1 MSDDDTENGSD
12 DMPSEPE
19 PAAPAGGSGDILE
32 DMFDLTGNK
41 TDMNT
46 ELMAGL
52 TSFLATCYIIFVNP
66 GILGEAFAN
75 YGIDNNNALV
85 TATILVSAFSSI
97 AMGVYAKNP
106 IVLAPGMGLN
116 AFFTYTVTAPWGMGI
131 HPYVALG
138 AVFWSGVIF
147 ILLSVFNIRTEIMRA
162 IPVQLRY
169 GVAVGIG
176 LFLALLGF
184 ADHSNFIQHT
194 PDVLGGVPIVV
205 LGNMFPDDGTL
216 LERILH
222 VDHGMLVF
230 VFGLLTTGALVAR
243 KQTGALV
250 IGIFATTFFAS
261 LFGRFGIAG
270 PVMVEMPTDI
280 VAAPDFSLL
289 AAIFMNQDY
298 TWVPHCVGAAGADLA
313 ACEAA
318 GGTWSEMLDFTDPT
332 NPVGA
337 GSVEMDV
344 GMPLIESLKFAV
356 LPAMFAFLFTDMFDS
371 ISTFVGVSEVGG
383 LNDENGEP
391 RNIKEALIV
400 DGASTTISGLLGSS
414 PGTSYIESAAGIEA
428 GGRSGLTAAFAGLL
442 FIPFLFLSP
451 VIGMVPLAA
460 SAPILVLIGLF
471 MCKPI
476 AKIEWGNFENAFPAF
491 MAMILVPL
499 TFSITQ
505 GIIWG
510 FLSWSAI
517 KICVGKFDQITIPLW
532 CINVFSLLALLY
544 AD

>member
-12 DMPSEPE
+12 DITSEPE
-19 PAAPAGGSGDILE
+19 PAPSGGGPDDMLE

-41 TDMNT
+41 TNMNT

-52 TSFLATCYIIFVNP
+52 TTFLATAYIIFVNP
-66 GILGEAFAN
+66 QILGNAFAN
-75 YGIDNNNALV
+75 YGIENNNALV
-85 TATILVSAFSSI
+85 TATVLVSAFSSI

-131 HPYVALG
+131 HPYIALG

-205 LGNMFPDDGTL
+205 LGNMFPDDGTIVERL
-216 LERILH
+216 LGYNQPMI
-222 VDHGMLVF
+222 VF
-230 VFGLLTTGALVAR
+230 IVGLMFTGALVAR
-243 KQTGALV
+243 KQAGALI
-250 IGIFATTFFAS
+250 IGIFATTAFA
-261 LFGRFGIAG
+261 FMYGRVLGGDI
-270 PVMVEMPTDI
+270 MVTIPDKI
-280 VAAPDFSLL
+280 VAMPDFSLL

-298 TWVPHCVGAAGADLA
+298 SYIDADGVEISVTVGL
-313 ACEAA
+313 
-318 GGTWSEMLDFTDPT
+318 PI
-332 NPVGA
+332 V
-337 GSVEMDV
+337 
-344 GMPLIESLKFAV
+344 ESLKFAV

-391 RNIKEALIV
+391 RNIKESLIV
-400 DGASTTISGLLGSS
+400 DGVSTTISGLLGSS

-442 FIPFLFLSP
+442 FIPFLFLAP
-451 VIGMVPLAA
+451 AIGMVPLVA
-460 SAPILVLIGLF
+460 SAPILVIIGLF

-476 AKIEWGNFENAFPAF
+476 AKIDWGNFETAFPAF
-491 MAMILVPL
+491 MAMILIPL

-510 FLSWSAI
+510 FLTWTAV
-517 KICVGKFDQITIPLW
+517 KIFVGKFDQISIPLW
-532 CINVFSLLALLY
+532 CISVFSILALIY

>member
-12 DMPSEPE
+12 DITSEPE
-19 PAAPAGGSGDILE
+19 PAPSGGGPDDMLE

-41 TDMNT
+41 TNMNT

-52 TSFLATCYIIFVNP
+52 TTFLATAYIIFVNP
-66 GILGEAFAN
+66 QILGNAFAN
-75 YGIDNNNALV
+75 YGIENNNALV
-85 TATILVSAFSSI
+85 TATVLVSAFSSI

-205 LGNMFPDDGTL
+205 LGNMFPDDGTIVERL
-216 LERILH
+216 LGYNQPMI
-222 VDHGMLVF
+222 VF
-230 VFGLLTTGALVAR
+230 IVGLMFTGALVAR
-243 KQTGALV
+243 KQAGALI
-250 IGIFATTFFAS
+250 IGIFATTAFA
-261 LFGRFGIAG
+261 FMYGRVLGGDI
-270 PVMVEMPTDI
+270 MVTIPDKI
-280 VAAPDFSLL
+280 VAMPDFSLL

-298 TWVPHCVGAAGADLA
+298 SYIDADGIEMSVTVGL
-313 ACEAA
+313 
-318 GGTWSEMLDFTDPT
+318 PI
-332 NPVGA
+332 V
-337 GSVEMDV
+337 
-344 GMPLIESLKFAV
+344 ESLKFAV

-391 RNIKEALIV
+391 RNIKESLIV
-400 DGASTTISGLLGSS
+400 DGVSTTISGLLGSS

-442 FIPFLFLSP
+442 FIPFLFLAP
-451 VIGMVPLAA
+451 AIGMVPLVA
-460 SAPILVLIGLF
+460 SAPILVIIGLF

-476 AKIEWGNFENAFPAF
+476 AKIDWGNFETAFPAF
-491 MAMILVPL
+491 MAMILIPL

-510 FLSWSAI
+510 FLTWTAV
-517 KICVGKFDQITIPLW
+517 KIFVGKFDQISIPLW
-532 CINVFSLLALLY
+532 CISVFSILALIY

>member
-12 DMPSEPE
+12 DITSEPE
-19 PAAPAGGSGDILE
+19 PAPSGGGPDDMLE

-41 TDMNT
+41 TNMNT

-52 TSFLATCYIIFVNP
+52 TTFLATAYIIFVNP
-66 GILGEAFAN
+66 QILGNAFAN
-75 YGIDNNNALV
+75 YGIENNNALV
-85 TATILVSAFSSI
+85 TATVLVSAFSSI

-131 HPYVALG
+131 HPYIALG

-205 LGNMFPDDGTL
+205 LGNMFPDDGTIVERL
-216 LERILH
+216 LGYNQPMI
-222 VDHGMLVF
+222 VF
-230 VFGLLTTGALVAR
+230 IVGLMFTGALVAR
-243 KQTGALV
+243 KQAGALI
-250 IGIFATTFFAS
+250 IGIFATTAFA
-261 LFGRFGIAG
+261 FMYGRVLGGDI
-270 PVMVEMPTDI
+270 MVTIPDKI
-280 VAAPDFSLL
+280 VAMPDFSLL

-298 TWVPHCVGAAGADLA
+298 SYINADGVEISVTVGL
-313 ACEAA
+313 
-318 GGTWSEMLDFTDPT
+318 PI
-332 NPVGA
+332 V
-337 GSVEMDV
+337 
-344 GMPLIESLKFAV
+344 ESLKFAV

-391 RNIKEALIV
+391 RNIKESLIV
-400 DGASTTISGLLGSS
+400 DGVSTTISGLLGSS

-442 FIPFLFLSP
+442 FIPFLFLAP
-451 VIGMVPLAA
+451 AIGMVPLVA
-460 SAPILVLIGLF
+460 SAPILVIIGLF

-476 AKIEWGNFENAFPAF
+476 AKIDWGNFETAFPAF
-491 MAMILVPL
+491 MAMILIPL

-510 FLSWSAI
+510 FLTWTAV
-517 KICVGKFDQITIPLW
+517 KIFVGKFDQISIPLW
-532 CINVFSLLALLY
+532 CISVFSILALIY

>member
-12 DMPSEPE
+12 DMTSEPE
-19 PAAPAGGSGDILE
+19 PAPSGGGPDDMLE

-41 TDMNT
+41 TNMNT

-52 TSFLATCYIIFVNP
+52 TTFLATAYIIFVNP
-66 GILGEAFAN
+66 QILGEAFAN
-75 YGIDNNNALV
+75 YGIENNNALV
-85 TATILVSAFSSI
+85 TATVLVSAFSSI
-97 AMGVYAKNP
+97 AMGVYARNP

-205 LGNMFPDDGTL
+205 LGNMFPDDGTIVERL
-216 LERILH
+216 LGYNQPMI
-222 VDHGMLVF
+222 VF
-230 VFGLLTTGALVAR
+230 IVGLMFTGALVAR
-243 KQTGALV
+243 KQAGALI
-250 IGIFATTFFAS
+250 IGIFATTAFA
-261 LFGRFGIAG
+261 FMYGRVLGGDI
-270 PVMVEMPTDI
+270 MVTVPDKI
-280 VAAPDFSLL
+280 VAMPDFSLL

-298 TWVPHCVGAAGADLA
+298 SYIDADGVEISVTVGL
-313 ACEAA
+313 
-318 GGTWSEMLDFTDPT
+318 PI
-332 NPVGA
+332 V
-337 GSVEMDV
+337 
-344 GMPLIESLKFAV
+344 ESLKFAV

-391 RNIKEALIV
+391 RNIKESLIV
-400 DGASTTISGLLGSS
+400 DGVSTTISGLLGSS

-442 FIPFLFLSP
+442 FIPFLFLAP
-451 VIGMVPLAA
+451 AIGMVPLVA
-460 SAPILVLIGLF
+460 SAPILVIIGLF

-476 AKIEWGNFENAFPAF
+476 AKIDWGNFENAFPAF
-491 MAMILVPL
+491 MAMILIPL

-510 FLSWSAI
+510 FLTWTAV
-517 KICVGKFDQITIPLW
+517 KIFVGKFDQISIPLW
-532 CINVFSLLALLY
+532 CISVFSILALIY

>member
-12 DMPSEPE
+12 DITSEPE
-19 PAAPAGGSGDILE
+19 PAPSGGGPDDMLE

-41 TDMNT
+41 TNMNT

-52 TSFLATCYIIFVNP
+52 TTFLATAYIIFVNP
-66 GILGEAFAN
+66 QILGNAFAN
-75 YGIDNNNALV
+75 YGIENNNALV
-85 TATILVSAFSSI
+85 TATVLVSAFSSI

-131 HPYVALG
+131 HPYIALG

-205 LGNMFPDDGTL
+205 LGNMFPDDGTIVERL
-216 LERILH
+216 LGYNQPMI
-222 VDHGMLVF
+222 VF
-230 VFGLLTTGALVAR
+230 IVGLMFTGALVAR
-243 KQTGALV
+243 KQAGALI
-250 IGIFATTFFAS
+250 IGIFATTAFA
-261 LFGRFGIAG
+261 FMYGRVLGGDI
-270 PVMVEMPTDI
+270 MVTIPDKI
-280 VAAPDFSLL
+280 VAMPDFSLL

-298 TWVPHCVGAAGADLA
+298 SYINADGVEISVTVGL
-313 ACEAA
+313 
-318 GGTWSEMLDFTDPT
+318 PI
-332 NPVGA
+332 V
-337 GSVEMDV
+337 
-344 GMPLIESLKFAV
+344 ESLKFAV

-391 RNIKEALIV
+391 RNIKESLIV
-400 DGASTTISGLLGSS
+400 DGVSTTISGLLGSS

-428 GGRSGLTAAFAGLL
+428 GGRSGLTATVAGLL
-442 FIPFLFLSP
+442 FIPFLFLAP
-451 VIGMVPLAA
+451 AIGMVPLVA
-460 SAPILVLIGLF
+460 SAPILVIIGLF

-476 AKIEWGNFENAFPAF
+476 AKIDWGNFETAFPAF
-491 MAMILVPL
+491 MAMILIPL

-510 FLSWSAI
+510 FLTWTAV
-517 KICVGKFDQITIPLW
+517 KIFVGKFDQISIPLW
-532 CINVFSLLALLY
+532 CISVFSILALIY

>member
-12 DMPSEPE
+12 DITSEPE
-19 PAAPAGGSGDILE
+19 PAPSGGGPDDMLE

-41 TDMNT
+41 TNMNT

-52 TSFLATCYIIFVNP
+52 TTFLATAYIIFVNP
-66 GILGEAFAN
+66 QILGNAFAN
-75 YGIDNNNALV
+75 YGIENNNALV
-85 TATILVSAFSSI
+85 TATVLVSAFSSI

-205 LGNMFPDDGTL
+205 LGNMFPDDGTIVERL
-216 LERILH
+216 LGYNQPMI
-222 VDHGMLVF
+222 VF
-230 VFGLLTTGALVAR
+230 IVGLMFTGALVAR
-243 KQTGALV
+243 KQAGALI
-250 IGIFATTFFAS
+250 IGIFATTAFA
-261 LFGRFGIAG
+261 FMYGRVLGGDI
-270 PVMVEMPTDI
+270 MVTIPDKI
-280 VAAPDFSLL
+280 VAMPDFSLL

-298 TWVPHCVGAAGADLA
+298 SYINADGVEISVTVGL
-313 ACEAA
+313 
-318 GGTWSEMLDFTDPT
+318 PI
-332 NPVGA
+332 V
-337 GSVEMDV
+337 
-344 GMPLIESLKFAV
+344 ESLKFAV

-391 RNIKEALIV
+391 RNIKESLIV
-400 DGASTTISGLLGSS
+400 DGVSTTISGLLGSS

-442 FIPFLFLSP
+442 FIPFLFLAP
-451 VIGMVPLAA
+451 AIGMVPLVA
-460 SAPILVLIGLF
+460 SAPILVIIGLF

-476 AKIEWGNFENAFPAF
+476 AKIDWGNFETAFPAF
-491 MAMILVPL
+491 MAMILIPL

-510 FLSWSAI
+510 FLTWTAV
-517 KICVGKFDQITIPLW
+517 KIFVGKFDQISIPLW
-532 CINVFSLLALLY
+532 CISVFSILALIY

>member
-12 DMPSEPE
+12 DMTSEPE
-19 PAAPAGGSGDILE
+19 PAPSGGGPDDMLE

-41 TDMNT
+41 TNMNT

-52 TSFLATCYIIFVNP
+52 TTFLATAYIIFVNP
-66 GILGEAFAN
+66 QILGEAFAN
-75 YGIDNNNALV
+75 YGIENNNALV
-85 TATILVSAFSSI
+85 TATVLVSAFSSI

-162 IPVQLRY
+162 IPIQLRY

-205 LGNMFPDDGTL
+205 LGNMFPDDGTIVERL
-216 LERILH
+216 LGYNQPMI
-222 VDHGMLVF
+222 VF
-230 VFGLLTTGALVAR
+230 IVGLMFTGALVAR
-243 KQTGALV
+243 KQAGALI
-250 IGIFATTFFAS
+250 IGIFATTAFA
-261 LFGRFGIAG
+261 FMYGRVLGGDI
-270 PVMVEMPTDI
+270 MVTFPDKI
-280 VAAPDFSLL
+280 VAMPDFSLL

-298 TWVPHCVGAAGADLA
+298 SYINADGVEISVTVGL
-313 ACEAA
+313 
-318 GGTWSEMLDFTDPT
+318 PI
-332 NPVGA
+332 V
-337 GSVEMDV
+337 
-344 GMPLIESLKFAV
+344 ESLKFAV

-391 RNIKEALIV
+391 RNIKESLIV
-400 DGASTTISGLLGSS
+400 DGVSTTISGLLGSS

-442 FIPFLFLSP
+442 FIPFLFLAP
-451 VIGMVPLAA
+451 AIGMVPLVA
-460 SAPILVLIGLF
+460 SAPILVIIGLF

-476 AKIEWGNFENAFPAF
+476 AKIDWGNFENAFPAF
-491 MAMILVPL
+491 MAMILIPL

-510 FLSWSAI
+510 FLTWTAV
-517 KICVGKFDQITIPLW
+517 KIFVGKFDQISIPLW
-532 CINVFSLLALLY
+532 CISVFSILALLY

>member
-12 DMPSEPE
+12 DMTSEPE
-19 PAAPAGGSGDILE
+19 PAPSGGGSDDMLE
-32 DMFDLTGNK
+32 DMFDLAENK

-52 TSFLATCYIIFVNP
+52 TTFLATAYIIFVNP
-66 GILGEAFAN
+66 QILGEAFAN
-75 YGIDNNNALV
+75 YGIVNTNALI
-85 TATILVSAFSSI
+85 TATVLVSAFSSV

-116 AFFTYTVTAPWGMGI
+116 AFFTYTVTHPYGMGI

-194 PDVLGGVPIVV
+194 PDVFGGIPIVV
-205 LGNMFPDDGTL
+205 LGNMFPDDGTIVERL
-216 LERILH
+216 LGYNQPMI
-222 VDHGMLVF
+222 VF
-230 VFGLLTTGALVAR
+230 IFGLMFTGALVAR
-243 KQTGALV
+243 KQAGALI
-250 IGIFATTFFAS
+250 IGIFATTAFA
-261 LFGRFGIAG
+261 FMYGRVLGGDI
-270 PVMVEMPTDI
+270 MVTVPDKI
-280 VAAPDFSLL
+280 VATPDFSLL

-298 TWVPHCVGAAGADLA
+298 SYVDAEGVEVSVTVGL
-313 ACEAA
+313 
-318 GGTWSEMLDFTDPT
+318 PI
-332 NPVGA
+332 V
-337 GSVEMDV
+337 
-344 GMPLIESLKFAV
+344 ESLKFAV

-391 RNIKEALIV
+391 RNIKESLIV
-400 DGASTTISGLLGSS
+400 DGVSTTISGLLGSS

-428 GGRSGLTAAFAGLL
+428 GGRSGLTAAFAGIL
-442 FIPFLFLSP
+442 FIPFLFLAP
-451 VIGMVPLAA
+451 AIGMVPLVA
-460 SAPILVLIGLF
+460 SAPILVIIGLF

-476 AKIEWGNFENAFPAF
+476 AKIDWGNFENAFPAF
-491 MAMILVPL
+491 MAMILIPL

-510 FLSWSAI
+510 FLSWTAV
-517 KICVGKFDQITIPLW
+517 KIFVGKFDQISIPLW
-532 CINVFSLLALLY
+532 AINVFSILALIY

>member
-12 DMPSEPE
+12 DITSEPE
-19 PAAPAGGSGDILE
+19 PAPSGGGPDDMLE

-41 TDMNT
+41 TNMNT

-52 TSFLATCYIIFVNP
+52 TTFLATAYIIFVNP
-66 GILGEAFAN
+66 QILGNAFAN
-75 YGIDNNNALV
+75 YGIENNNALV
-85 TATILVSAFSSI
+85 TATVLVSAFSSI

-205 LGNMFPDDGTL
+205 LGNMFPDDGTIVERL
-216 LERILH
+216 LGYNQPMI
-222 VDHGMLVF
+222 VF
-230 VFGLLTTGALVAR
+230 IVGLMFTGALVAR
-243 KQTGALV
+243 KQAGALI
-250 IGIFATTFFAS
+250 IGIFATTAFA
-261 LFGRFGIAG
+261 FMYGRVLGGDI
-270 PVMVEMPTDI
+270 MVTIPDKI
-280 VAAPDFSLL
+280 VAMPDFSLL

-298 TWVPHCVGAAGADLA
+298 SYINADGVEISVTVGL
-313 ACEAA
+313 
-318 GGTWSEMLDFTDPT
+318 PI
-332 NPVGA
+332 V
-337 GSVEMDV
+337 
-344 GMPLIESLKFAV
+344 ESLKFAV

-391 RNIKEALIV
+391 RNIKESLIV
-400 DGASTTISGLLGSS
+400 DGVSTTISGLLGSS

-428 GGRSGLTAAFAGLL
+428 GGRSGLTATVAGLL
-442 FIPFLFLSP
+442 FIPFLFLAP
-451 VIGMVPLAA
+451 AIGMVPLVA
-460 SAPILVLIGLF
+460 SAPILVIIGLF

-476 AKIEWGNFENAFPAF
+476 AKIDWGNFETAFPAF
-491 MAMILVPL
+491 MAMILIPL

-510 FLSWSAI
+510 FLTWTAV
-517 KICVGKFDQITIPLW
+517 KIFVGKFDQISIPLW
-532 CINVFSLLALLY
+532 CISVFSILALIY

>member
-1 MSDDDTENGSD
+1 MT
-12 DMPSEPE
+12 SEPE
-19 PAAPAGGSGDILE
+19 PAPSGGGSDDMLE
-32 DMFDLTGNK
+32 DMFDLAENK

-52 TSFLATCYIIFVNP
+52 TTFLATAYIIFVNP
-66 GILGEAFAN
+66 QILGEAFAN
-75 YGIDNNNALV
+75 YGIENNNALV
-85 TATILVSAFSSI
+85 TATVLVSAFSSI

-205 LGNMFPDDGTL
+205 LGNMFPDDGTIVERL
-216 LERILH
+216 LGYNQPMI
-222 VDHGMLVF
+222 VF
-230 VFGLLTTGALVAR
+230 IVGLMFTGALVAR
-243 KQTGALV
+243 KQAGALI
-250 IGIFATTFFAS
+250 IGIFATTAFA
-261 LFGRFGIAG
+261 FMYGRVLGGDI
-270 PVMVEMPTDI
+270 MVTVPDKI
-280 VAAPDFSLL
+280 VAMPDFSLL

-298 TWVPHCVGAAGADLA
+298 SYIDADGIEMSVTVGL
-313 ACEAA
+313 
-318 GGTWSEMLDFTDPT
+318 PI
-332 NPVGA
+332 V
-337 GSVEMDV
+337 
-344 GMPLIESLKFAV
+344 ESLKFAV

-391 RNIKEALIV
+391 RNIKESLIV
-400 DGASTTISGLLGSS
+400 DGVSTTISGLLGSS

-428 GGRSGLTAAFAGLL
+428 GGRSGLTAAVAGLL
-442 FIPFLFLSP
+442 FIPFLFLAP
-451 VIGMVPLAA
+451 AIGMVPLVA
-460 SAPILVLIGLF
+460 SAPILVIIGLF

-476 AKIEWGNFENAFPAF
+476 AKIDWGNFENAFPAF
-491 MAMILVPL
+491 MAMILIPL

-510 FLSWSAI
+510 FLTWTAV
-517 KICVGKFDQITIPLW
+517 KIFVGKFDQISIPLW
-532 CINVFSLLALLY
+532 CISVFSILALIY

>member
-12 DMPSEPE
+12 DMTSEPE
-19 PAAPAGGSGDILE
+19 PAPSGGGPDDMLE

-41 TDMNT
+41 TNMNT

-52 TSFLATCYIIFVNP
+52 TTFLATAYIIFVNP
-66 GILGEAFAN
+66 QILGNAFAN
-75 YGIDNNNALV
+75 YGIENNNALV
-85 TATILVSAFSSI
+85 TATVLVSAFSSI
-97 AMGVYAKNP
+97 AMGVYARNP

-131 HPYVALG
+131 HPYIALG

-205 LGNMFPDDGTL
+205 LGNMFPDDGTIVERL
-216 LERILH
+216 LGYNQPMI
-222 VDHGMLVF
+222 VF
-230 VFGLLTTGALVAR
+230 IVGLMFTGALVAR
-243 KQTGALV
+243 KQAGALI
-250 IGIFATTFFAS
+250 IGIFATTAFA
-261 LFGRFGIAG
+261 FMYGRVLGGDI
-270 PVMVEMPTDI
+270 MVTIPDKI
-280 VAAPDFSLL
+280 VAMPDFSLL

-298 TWVPHCVGAAGADLA
+298 SYINADGVEISVTVGL
-313 ACEAA
+313 
-318 GGTWSEMLDFTDPT
+318 PI
-332 NPVGA
+332 V
-337 GSVEMDV
+337 
-344 GMPLIESLKFAV
+344 ESLKFAV

-391 RNIKEALIV
+391 RNIKESLIV
-400 DGASTTISGLLGSS
+400 DGVSTTISGLLGSS

-442 FIPFLFLSP
+442 FIPFLFLAP
-451 VIGMVPLAA
+451 AIGMVPLVA
-460 SAPILVLIGLF
+460 SAPILVIIGLF

-476 AKIEWGNFENAFPAF
+476 AKIDWGNFETAFPAF
-491 MAMILVPL
+491 MAMILIPL

-510 FLSWSAI
+510 FLTWTAV
-517 KICVGKFDQITIPLW
+517 KIFVGKFDQISIPLW
-532 CINVFSLLALLY
+532 CISVFSILALLY

>member
-1 MSDDDTENGSD
+1 MSDDDTENNDSD
-12 DMPSEPE
+12 TPTEEAPIASGGGGAEDM
-19 PAAPAGGSGDILE
+19 LE

-41 TDMNT
+41 TNMNT

-66 GILGEAFAN
+66 AILGEAFAN
-75 YGIDNNNALV
+75 YGIENINALV

-97 AMGVYAKNP
+97 AMGIYAKNP

-147 ILLSVFNIRTEIMRA
+147 VLLSVFEIRTEIMRA

-194 PDVLGGVPIVV
+194 PDDVGGVPIVV
-205 LGNMFPDDGTL
+205 LGNMFPDDGTII
-216 LERILH
+216 ERLLH

-230 VFGLLTTGALVAR
+230 VFGLMTTAALVAR

-261 LFGRFGIAG
+261 LFGRFGFAG
-270 PVMVEMPTDI
+270 PVMVTMPNEI
-280 VAAPDFSLL
+280 IAAPDFSLL
-289 AAIFMNQDY
+289 AAIFVNQDY
-298 TWVPHCVGAAGADLA
+298 SYVNADGIETSVTVGL
-313 ACEAA
+313 
-318 GGTWSEMLDFTDPT
+318 PI
-332 NPVGA
+332 V
-337 GSVEMDV
+337 
-344 GMPLIESLKFAV
+344 ESLKFAV

-400 DGASTTISGLLGSS
+400 DGASTTISGLFGTS

>member
-1 MSDDDTENGSD
+1 M
-12 DMPSEPE
+12 
-19 PAAPAGGSGDILE
+19 LE
-32 DMFDLTGNK
+32 DMFDLAENK

-52 TSFLATCYIIFVNP
+52 TTFLATAYIIFVNP
-66 GILGEAFAN
+66 QILGNAFAN
-75 YGIDNNNALV
+75 YGIENNNALV
-85 TATILVSAFSSI
+85 TATVLVSAFSSI
-97 AMGVYAKNP
+97 AMGVYARNP

-205 LGNMFPDDGTL
+205 LGNMFPDDGTIVERL
-216 LERILH
+216 LGYNQPMI
-222 VDHGMLVF
+222 VF
-230 VFGLLTTGALVAR
+230 IVGLMFTGALVAR
-243 KQTGALV
+243 KQAGALI
-250 IGIFATTFFAS
+250 IGIFATTAFA
-261 LFGRFGIAG
+261 FMYGRVLGGDI
-270 PVMVEMPTDI
+270 MVTVPDKI
-280 VAAPDFSLL
+280 VAMPDFSLL

-298 TWVPHCVGAAGADLA
+298 SYIDADGVEISVTVGL
-313 ACEAA
+313 
-318 GGTWSEMLDFTDPT
+318 PI
-332 NPVGA
+332 V
-337 GSVEMDV
+337 
-344 GMPLIESLKFAV
+344 ESLKFAV

-391 RNIKEALIV
+391 RNIKESLIV
-400 DGASTTISGLLGSS
+400 DGVSTTISGLLGSS

-442 FIPFLFLSP
+442 FIPFLFLAP
-451 VIGMVPLAA
+451 AIGMVPLVA
-460 SAPILVLIGLF
+460 SAPILVIIGLF

-476 AKIEWGNFENAFPAF
+476 AKIDWGNFENAFPAF
-491 MAMILVPL
+491 MAMILIPL

-510 FLSWSAI
+510 FLTWTAV
-517 KICVGKFDQITIPLW
+517 KIFVGKFDQISIPLW
-532 CINVFSLLALLY
+532 CISVFSILALLY

>member
-1 MSDDDTENGSD
+1 MSIYLGVIPMSDDDTENNSE
-12 DMPSEPE
+12 DMPSEPK
-19 PAAPAGGSGDILE
+19 PTPTGGGDDMLE

-52 TSFLATCYIIFVNP
+52 TTFLATAYIIFVNP

-75 YGIDNNNALV
+75 YGIDNTNALV
-85 TATILVSAFSSI
+85 TATVLVSAFSSI

-194 PDVLGGVPIVV
+194 PDAVGGVPIVV
-205 LGNMFPDDGTL
+205 LGNMFPDDGNIV
-216 LERILH
+216 ERLLH
-222 VDHGMLVF
+222 VNHGMLVF
-230 VFGLLTTGALVAR
+230 IFGLMTTGALVAR
-243 KQTGALV
+243 KQPGALV
-250 IGIFATTFFAS
+250 IGIFATTAFAFM
-261 LFGRFGIAG
+261 FGRGPFEGPIMVTMPDEIIA
-270 PVMVEMPTDI
+270 M
-280 VAAPDFSLL
+280 PDFSLL
-289 AAIFMNQDY
+289 FAIFSNQDY
-298 TWVPHCVGAAGADLA
+298 TWIADHCIG
-313 ACEAA
+313 A
-318 GGTWSEMLDFTDPT
+318 GGGTAEQCVANGGSWDSEMIT
-332 NPVGA
+332 VG
-337 GSVEMDV
+337 V
-344 GMPLIESLKFAV
+344 PLIESLRFAV

-400 DGASTTISGLLGSS
+400 DGASTTISGLFGSS

-428 GGRSGLTAAFAGLL
+428 GGRSGLTAAFAGIL

-451 VIGMVPLAA
+451 VIGMVPLVA

-476 AKIEWGNFENAFPAF
+476 TKIDWGNFENAFPAF

-532 CINVFSLLALLY
+532 CINVFSILALLY

>member
-19 PAAPAGGSGDILE
+19 PAPATGGGDDMLE

-41 TDMNT
+41 TDMNI

-52 TSFLATCYIIFVNP
+52 TTFLATCYIIFVNP
-66 GILGEAFAN
+66 AILGAAFAN
-75 YGIDNNNALV
+75 YGIDNTNALV

-147 ILLSVFNIRTEIMRA
+147 ILLSVFEIRTEIMRA

-194 PDVLGGVPIVV
+194 PDAIGGVPIVV
-205 LGNMFPDDGTL
+205 LGNMFPDDGSIV
-216 LERILH
+216 ERLLH
-222 VDHGMLVF
+222 VNHGMLVF
-230 VFGLLTTGALVAR
+230 VFGLMTTGALVAR

-250 IGIFATTFFAS
+250 IGIFATTAFAFM
-261 LFGRFGIAG
+261 FGRGPFAG
-270 PVMVEMPTDI
+270 PIMVTMPDDI
-280 VAAPDFSLL
+280 LAAPDLSLL
-289 AAIFMNQDY
+289 FAIFTEQMTPVANWVCSDALLTTEDSCLDVEGN
-298 TWVPHCVGAAGADLA
+298 TWTNNW
-313 ACEAA
+313 A
-318 GGTWSEMLDFTDPT
+318 GGEES
-332 NPVGA
+332 VGL
-337 GSVEMDV
+337 
-344 GMPLIESLKFAV
+344 PIIESLKFAV

-391 RNIKEALIV
+391 RNIKESLIV
-400 DGASTTISGLLGSS
+400 DGVSTTISGLFGTS

-428 GGRSGLTAAFAGLL
+428 GGRSGLTAAFAGVL

-451 VIGMVPLAA
+451 VIGMIPLVA

-476 AKIEWGNFENAFPAF
+476 AKIDWGNFENAFPAF

-510 FLSWSAI
+510 FLSWSVI

>member
-12 DMPSEPE
+12 DMTSEPE
-19 PAAPAGGSGDILE
+19 PAPSGGGSDDMLE
-32 DMFDLTGNK
+32 DMFDLAENK

-52 TSFLATCYIIFVNP
+52 TTFLATAYIIFVNP
-66 GILGEAFAN
+66 QILGEAFAN
-75 YGIDNNNALV
+75 YGIENNNALV
-85 TATILVSAFSSI
+85 TATVLVSAFSSI

-116 AFFTYTVTAPWGMGI
+116 AFFTYTVTHPYGMGI

-194 PDVLGGVPIVV
+194 PDDLGGVPIVV
-205 LGNMFPDDGTL
+205 LGNMFPDDGNIVD
-216 LERILH
+216 RILH
-222 VDHGMLVF
+222 VNHGMLVF
-230 VFGLLTTGALVAR
+230 IFGLMTTGALVAR
-243 KQTGALV
+243 KQPGALV
-250 IGIFATTFFAS
+250 IGIFATTVFAFM
-261 LFGRFGIAG
+261 FGRGPFAG
-270 PVMVEMPTDI
+270 PIMVDVPTEM
-280 VAAPDFSLL
+280 VAMPDLSLL

-298 TWVPHCVGAAGADLA
+298 SYVDAEGV
-313 ACEAA
+313 E
-318 GGTWSEMLDFTDPT
+318 
-332 NPVGA
+332 V
-337 GSVEMDV
+337 SVTI
-344 GMPLIESLKFAV
+344 GLPIIESLKFAV

-383 LNDENGEP
+383 LNDENDEP
-391 RNIKEALIV
+391 RNINESLIV
-400 DGASTTISGLLGSS
+400 DGVSTTISGLLGSS

-428 GGRSGLTAAFAGLL
+428 GGRSGLTAAFAGIL
-442 FIPFLFLSP
+442 FIPFLFLAP
-451 VIGMVPLAA
+451 AIGMVPLVA
-460 SAPILVLIGLF
+460 SAPILVIIGLF

-476 AKIEWGNFENAFPAF
+476 AKIDWGDFENAFPAF
-491 MAMILVPL
+491 MAMILIPL

-510 FLSWSAI
+510 FLSWTAV
-517 KICVGKFDQITIPLW
+517 KIFVGKFDQISIPLW
-532 CINVFSLLALLY
+532 AINVFSILALIY

>member
-1 MSDDDTENGSD
+1 
-12 DMPSEPE
+12 
-19 PAAPAGGSGDILE
+19 
-32 DMFDLTGNK
+32 
-41 TDMNT
+41 
-46 ELMAGL
+46 
-52 TSFLATCYIIFVNP
+52 
-66 GILGEAFAN
+66 
-75 YGIDNNNALV
+75 
-85 TATILVSAFSSI
+85 
-97 AMGVYAKNP
+97 
-106 IVLAPGMGLN
+106 
-116 AFFTYTVTAPWGMGI
+116 
-131 HPYVALG
+131 
-138 AVFWSGVIF
+138 
-147 ILLSVFNIRTEIMRA
+147 
-162 IPVQLRY
+162 
-169 GVAVGIG
+169 
-176 LFLALLGF
+176 
-184 ADHSNFIQHT
+184 
-194 PDVLGGVPIVV
+194 
-205 LGNMFPDDGTL
+205 
-216 LERILH
+216 
-222 VDHGMLVF
+222 MLVF
-230 VFGLLTTGALVAR
+230 IFGLMTTGALVAR

-298 TWVPHCVGAAGADLA
+298 TWVPHCVGAVGADSA
-313 ACEAA
+313 ACVAD

-451 VIGMVPLAA
+451 VIGMVPLVA
-460 SAPILVLIGLF
+460 SAPILVLVGLF

-476 AKIEWGNFENAFPAF
+476 AKIDWGNFENAFPAF

>member
-12 DMPSEPE
+12 DMTSEPE
-19 PAAPAGGSGDILE
+19 PAPSGGGPDDMLE

-41 TDMNT
+41 TNMNT

-52 TSFLATCYIIFVNP
+52 TTFLATAYIIFVNP
-66 GILGEAFAN
+66 QILGEAFAN
-75 YGIDNNNALV
+75 YGIENNNALV
-85 TATILVSAFSSI
+85 TATVLVSAFSSI
-97 AMGVYAKNP
+97 AMGVYARNP

-131 HPYVALG
+131 HPYIALG

-205 LGNMFPDDGTL
+205 LGNMFPDDGTIVERL
-216 LERILH
+216 LGYNQPMI
-222 VDHGMLVF
+222 VF
-230 VFGLLTTGALVAR
+230 IVGLMFTGALVAR
-243 KQTGALV
+243 KQAGALI
-250 IGIFATTFFAS
+250 IGIFATTAFA
-261 LFGRFGIAG
+261 FMYGRVLGGDI
-270 PVMVEMPTDI
+270 MVTVPDKI
-280 VAAPDFSLL
+280 VAMPDFSLL

-298 TWVPHCVGAAGADLA
+298 SYIDADGVEISVTVGL
-313 ACEAA
+313 
-318 GGTWSEMLDFTDPT
+318 PI
-332 NPVGA
+332 V
-337 GSVEMDV
+337 
-344 GMPLIESLKFAV
+344 ESLKFAV

-391 RNIKEALIV
+391 RNIKESLIV
-400 DGASTTISGLLGSS
+400 DGVSTTISGLLGSS

-442 FIPFLFLSP
+442 FIPFLFLAP
-451 VIGMVPLAA
+451 AIGMVPLVA
-460 SAPILVLIGLF
+460 SAPILVIIGLF

-476 AKIEWGNFENAFPAF
+476 AKIDWGNFENAFPAF
-491 MAMILVPL
+491 MAMILIPL

-510 FLSWSAI
+510 FLTWTAV
-517 KICVGKFDQITIPLW
+517 KIFVGKFDQISIPLW
-532 CINVFSLLALLY
+532 CISVFSILALIY

>member
-12 DMPSEPE
+12 DITSEPE
-19 PAAPAGGSGDILE
+19 PAPSGGGPDDMLE

-41 TDMNT
+41 TDMNI

-52 TSFLATCYIIFVNP
+52 TTFLATAYIIFVNP
-66 GILGEAFAN
+66 QILGEAFAN
-75 YGIDNNNALV
+75 YGIENNNALV
-85 TATILVSAFSSI
+85 TATVLVSAFSSI
-97 AMGVYAKNP
+97 AMGVYARNP

-131 HPYVALG
+131 HPYIALG

-205 LGNMFPDDGTL
+205 LGNMFPDDGTIVERL
-216 LERILH
+216 LGYNQPMI
-222 VDHGMLVF
+222 VF
-230 VFGLLTTGALVAR
+230 IVGLMFTGALVAR
-243 KQTGALV
+243 KQAGALI
-250 IGIFATTFFAS
+250 IGIFATTAFA
-261 LFGRFGIAG
+261 FMYGRVLGGDI
-270 PVMVEMPTDI
+270 MVTVPDKI
-280 VAAPDFSLL
+280 VAMPDFSLL

-298 TWVPHCVGAAGADLA
+298 SYIDADGIEISVTVGL
-313 ACEAA
+313 
-318 GGTWSEMLDFTDPT
+318 PI
-332 NPVGA
+332 V
-337 GSVEMDV
+337 
-344 GMPLIESLKFAV
+344 ESLKFAV

-391 RNIKEALIV
+391 RNIKESLIV
-400 DGASTTISGLLGSS
+400 DGVSTTISGLLGSS

-442 FIPFLFLSP
+442 FIPFLFLAP
-451 VIGMVPLAA
+451 AIGMVPLVA
-460 SAPILVLIGLF
+460 SAPILVIIGLF

-476 AKIEWGNFENAFPAF
+476 AKIDWGNFETAFPAF
-491 MAMILVPL
+491 MAMILIPL

-510 FLSWSAI
+510 FLTWTAV
-517 KICVGKFDQITIPLW
+517 KIFVGKFDQISIPLW
-532 CINVFSLLALLY
+532 CISVFSILALLY

>member
-1 MSDDDTENGSD
+1 MSDDDTENSSD

-19 PAAPAGGSGDILE
+19 PAPATGGGDDMLE

-41 TDMNT
+41 TNMNT

-75 YGIDNNNALV
+75 YGIENTNALV

-97 AMGVYAKNP
+97 AMGIYAKNP

-147 ILLSVFNIRTEIMRA
+147 VLLSVFEIRTEIMRA

-194 PDVLGGVPIVV
+194 PDALGGVPIVV

-270 PVMVEMPTDI
+270 PVMVDMPNEI
-280 VAAPDFSLL
+280 IASPDFSLL
-289 AAIFMNQDY
+289 AAIFVNQDY
-298 TWVPHCVGAAGADLA
+298 SYVNADGVNVSVTVGL
-313 ACEAA
+313 
-318 GGTWSEMLDFTDPT
+318 PI
-332 NPVGA
+332 V
-337 GSVEMDV
+337 
-344 GMPLIESLKFAV
+344 ESLKFAV

-400 DGASTTISGLLGSS
+400 DGASTTISGLFGTS

-451 VIGMVPLAA
+451 VIGMVPLSA

>member
-12 DMPSEPE
+12 NMTSEPE
-19 PAAPAGGSGDILE
+19 PAPSGGGPEDMLTKAAE

-41 TDMNT
+41 TNMNT

-52 TSFLATCYIIFVNP
+52 TTFLATAYIIFVNP
-66 GILGEAFAN
+66 QILGEAFAN
-75 YGIDNNNALV
+75 YGIVNTNALV
-85 TATILVSAFSSI
+85 TATVLVSAFSSI

-162 IPVQLRY
+162 IPIQLRY

-205 LGNMFPDDGTL
+205 LGNMFPDDGTIVERL
-216 LERILH
+216 LGYNQPMI
-222 VDHGMLVF
+222 VF
-230 VFGLLTTGALVAR
+230 IVGLMFTGALVAR
-243 KQTGALV
+243 KQAGALI
-250 IGIFATTFFAS
+250 IGIFATTAFA
-261 LFGRFGIAG
+261 FMYGRVLGGDI
-270 PVMVEMPTDI
+270 MVTVPDKI
-280 VAAPDFSLL
+280 VAMPDFSLL

-298 TWVPHCVGAAGADLA
+298 SYVGADGV
-313 ACEAA
+313 EVSV
-318 GGTWSEMLDFTDPT
+318 T
-332 NPVGA
+332 VGL
-337 GSVEMDV
+337 
-344 GMPLIESLKFAV
+344 PILESLKFAV

-371 ISTFVGVSEVGG
+371 ISTFVGVCEVGG
-383 LNDENGEP
+383 LNDEDGEP
-391 RNIKEALIV
+391 RNIKESLIV
-400 DGASTTISGLLGSS
+400 DGASTTISGLFGSS

-442 FIPFLFLSP
+442 FIPFLFLAP
-451 VIGMVPLAA
+451 VIGMVPLVA
-460 SAPILVLIGLF
+460 SAPILVIIGLF

-476 AKIEWGNFENAFPAF
+476 AKIDWGNFETAFPAF
-491 MAMILVPL
+491 MAMILIPL
-499 TFSITQ
+499 TYSITQ

-510 FLSWSAI
+510 FLTWTAV
-517 KICVGKFDQITIPLW
+517 KIFVGKFDQISIPLW
-532 CINVFSLLALLY
+532 CISVFSILALLY

>member
-12 DMPSEPE
+12 DITSEPE
-19 PAAPAGGSGDILE
+19 PAPSGGGPDDMLE

-41 TDMNT
+41 TNMNT

-52 TSFLATCYIIFVNP
+52 TTFLATAYIIFVNP
-66 GILGEAFAN
+66 QILGEAFAN
-75 YGIDNNNALV
+75 YGIENNNALV
-85 TATILVSAFSSI
+85 TATVLVSAFSSI
-97 AMGVYAKNP
+97 AMGVYARNP

-194 PDVLGGVPIVV
+194 PDEVGGVPIVV
-205 LGNMFPDDGTL
+205 LGNMFPDDGTIVERL
-216 LERILH
+216 LGYNQPMI
-222 VDHGMLVF
+222 VF
-230 VFGLLTTGALVAR
+230 IVGLMFTGALVAR
-243 KQTGALV
+243 KQAGALI
-250 IGIFATTFFAS
+250 IGIFATTAFA
-261 LFGRFGIAG
+261 FMYGRVLGGDI
-270 PVMVEMPTDI
+270 MVTVPDKI
-280 VAAPDFSLL
+280 VAMPDFSLL

-298 TWVPHCVGAAGADLA
+298 SYIDAD
-313 ACEAA
+313 
-318 GGTWSEMLDFTDPT
+318 G
-332 NPVGA
+332 
-337 GSVEMDV
+337 VEMSVTV
-344 GMPLIESLKFAV
+344 GLPIVESLKFAV

-391 RNIKEALIV
+391 RNIKESLIV
-400 DGASTTISGLLGSS
+400 DGVSTTISGLLGSS

-442 FIPFLFLSP
+442 FIPFLFLAP
-451 VIGMVPLAA
+451 VIGMVPLVA

-476 AKIEWGNFENAFPAF
+476 AKIDWGNFETAFPAF
-491 MAMILVPL
+491 MAMILIPL
-499 TFSITQ
+499 TYSITQ

-510 FLSWSAI
+510 FLTWTAV
-517 KICVGKFDQITIPLW
+517 KIFVGKFDQISIPLW
-532 CINVFSLLALLY
+532 CISVFSILALIY